1 MKVFASDLDGTL
13 LNKDYQSDERIHAC
27 IQSVVEHGYPF
38 VIVTGRTIHGIANL
52 DFVKYASYSIVMNGA
67 VILDRNFNVLHAT
80 AIDADILKAIYDTY
94 RYDNVEYISDQYI
107 YMTISKERYLKE
119 YAKWELW
126 QKKMSNQQLDYFLSI
141 YKFDCKLEDMQNIV
155 KINILEMDS
164 DKYKEKEHFI
174 LNFQESLNN
183 QPFDPHVLEL
193 TSKNISKLNALKYL
207 CDFNHWLEDDCYIFG
222 DGGNDVEMLKYF
234 KHTYAPENASSE
246 AKNAAMAIIESNSDY
261 GVCKKM
267 LSLIDNEIS
276 NKTLYI

>member
-27 IQSVVEHGYPF
+27 IQNVVEHGHPF

-52 DFVKYASYSIVMNGA
+52 DFVKYASYIIVMNGA

-80 AIDADILKAIYDTY
+80 AIDADILKTIYDTY

-107 YMTISKERYLKE
+107 YMAISKERYLKE

-126 QKKMSNQQLDYFLSI
+126 QKKMSSQQLDYFLSI
-141 YKFDCKLEDMQNIV
+141 YKFDCRLEDLQNIV

-164 DKYKEKEHFI
+164 IKYKEKEHYI

-183 QPFDPHVLEL
+183 QPFDLHVLEL

-207 CDFNHWLEDDCYIFG
+207 CDANHWLEDDCYIFG
-222 DGGNDVEMLKYF
+222 DGGNDVEMLQYF
-234 KHTYAPENASSE
+234 KHTYTPENATSE
-246 AKNAAMAIIESNSDY
+246 AKNAAKEIIESNSDY

-267 LSLIDNEIS
+267 LSLIDNEIR
-276 NKTLYI
+276 NKTL